1 MGIVTAKTNYISAV
15 QKNLSNVEENGLN
28 AFKYSREINTGI
40 NGPWAG
46 TFKMGIWLRQGDG
59 SFISETV
66 LV

>member
-40 NGPWAG
+40 NGP
-46 TFKMGIWLRQGDG
+46 
-59 SFISETV
+59 
-66 LV
+66 